1 MPKQGQAVE
10 SCIITEIK
18 KKKGDR
24 VKKSDI
30 LFTYETDK
38 ATFDEES
45 PVDGVVL
52 ECFYDEG
59 DEVPVLENMMVIG
72 APGEDYSDLI
82 GAQETEESKPD
93 ETSNMDSN
101 EKVENTDAP
110 SVTKT
115 NYTAKI
121 DQPKFISPTST
132 IDLKMGLLCSS

>member
-1 MPKQGQAVE
+1 MAIVIIMPKQGQSVE

-18 KKKGDR
+18 KKKGER

-38 ATFDEES
+38 ATFEEES

-59 DEVPVLENMMVIG
+59 DEVQVLDNMMIIG
-72 APGEDYSDLI
+72 EPGEDYSDLI
-82 GAQETEESKPD
+82 GKQVAEERKPVEASD
-93 ETSNMDSN
+93 KDSN

-110 SVTKT
+110 SETNT
-115 NYTAKI
+115 NYTAKT
-121 DQPKFISPTST
+121 DQPKFISPRAKK
-132 IDLKMGLLCSS
+132 LAEK